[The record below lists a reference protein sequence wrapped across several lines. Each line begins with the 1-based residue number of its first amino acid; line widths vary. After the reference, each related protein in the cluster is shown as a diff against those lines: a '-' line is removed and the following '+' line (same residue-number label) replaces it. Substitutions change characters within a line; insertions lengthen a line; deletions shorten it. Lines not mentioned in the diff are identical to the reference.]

1 MQTRSPAPSSVRIP
15 EGRGARAA
23 RCGIDESPARPTP
36 RAQSW
41 PAHRAV
47 RVSTGWSGAGT
58 RPRARS
64 LFVLFLPALTGGE
77 ARTFHV
83 ARHLEAIARIA
94 MVAAGTPVTSAA
106 LAALSLRSCVFRLA
120 AVSLR
125 SVTPLRLRATRTI
138 ALRSIAPLRFGPTA
152 AIALRA
158 VAPLRFG
165 PTGTIALRAVAPLR
179 FGPTGT
185 ITLRAVAP
193 LRFGPTGTIALRS
206 IAPLR

>member
-77 ARTFHV
+77 ARALRG
-83 ARHLEAIARIA
+83 ARHPGAIALRAI
-94 MVAAGTPVTSAA
+94 VPAGTPVTCAA
-106 LAALSLRSCVFRLA
+106 LVGPFVPPCVWRTA
-120 AVSLR
+120 AV
-125 SVTPLRLRATRTI
+125 
-138 ALRSIAPLRFGPTA
+138 
-152 AIALRA
+152 
-158 VAPLRFG
+158 
-165 PTGTIALRAVAPLR
+165 
-179 FGPTGT
+179 
-185 ITLRAVAP
+185 TLRAVAP

-206 IAPLR
+206 IAPLRFGPTRT